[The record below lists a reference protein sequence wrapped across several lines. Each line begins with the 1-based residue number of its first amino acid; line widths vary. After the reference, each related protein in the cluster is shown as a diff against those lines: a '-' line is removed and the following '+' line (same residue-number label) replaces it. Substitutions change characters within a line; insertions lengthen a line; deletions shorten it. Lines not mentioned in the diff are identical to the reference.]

1 MEIQTVAKQKR
12 DAEATKEKILLS
24 AVTLFSK
31 NGFDATTG
39 DDIAKESG
47 VNKALIY
54 YYFKNKAGLY
64 EAVMS
69 TLFDSIYTEVTN
81 AQKRCNSIT
90 EELRAFIETYAN
102 YAQKHSYFP
111 ALLLRELSDSGA
123 HLPEMMF
130 ASMRRLF
137 LLLSDILR
145 RGEAEG
151 VFKKSIPMVLHFMII
166 GSLNL
171 LVTTQPLRVK
181 AMEIDDK
188 VDTCSECP
196 MDEIAKYIFN
206 TIKTVLQI
214 KNEEG

>member
-1 MEIQTVAKQKR
+1 MRKQKR
-12 DAEATKEKILLS
+12 DAEATKARIIKEAI
-24 AVTLFSK
+24 TLFSK
-31 NGFDATTG
+31 NGFDATTV
-39 DDIAKESG
+39 DEIAKESE

-64 EAVMS
+64 EEIMS
-69 TLFDSIYTEVTN
+69 TLFDSIYTQVVGSE
-81 AQKRCNSIT
+81 KCCESIT
-90 EELRAFIETYAN
+90 SELRAFIETYAN
-102 YAQKHSYFP
+102 YAQKHPYFP

-145 RGEAEG
+145 RGEEAG

-171 LVTTQPLRVK
+171 LVTTQPLRTK
-181 AMEIDDK
+181 AMQMDST
-188 VDTCSECP
+188 VDTCSECS
-196 MDEIAKYIFN
+196 MDEMAQYIFN
-206 TIKTVLQI
+206 TLKTALEV
-214 KNEEG
+214 K

>member
-1 MEIQTVAKQKR
+1 MAKQKR
-12 DAEATKEKILLS
+12 DAEATKAKILSS

-47 VNKALIY
+47 FNKALIY

-69 TLFDSIYTEVTN
+69 GLFDSIYKEVVESKKCCDSAT
-81 AQKRCNSIT
+81 A
-90 EELRAFIETYAN
+90 ELRAFIETYAA
-102 YAQKHSYFP
+102 YAQKHPYFP

-137 LLLSDILR
+137 VLLSEILHK
-145 RGEAEG
+145 GEEEG
-151 VFKKSIPMVLHFMII
+151 VFKKSIPMVLHFMIV
-166 GSLNL
+166 GTLNL
-171 LVTTQPLRVK
+171 LVTTQPLRAKAVK
-181 AMEIDDK
+181 EDAQ
-188 VDTCSECP
+188 VNTCSECP
-196 MDEIAKYIFN
+196 MDEIAEYIFI
-206 TIKTVLQI
+206 TIKTALEV
-214 KNEEG
+214 K

>member
-1 MEIQTVAKQKR
+1 MAKQKR
-12 DAEATKEKILLS
+12 DAEATKAKILTS
-24 AVTLFSK
+24 AIALFSK
-31 NGFDATTG
+31 NGFDATTA
-39 DDIAKESG
+39 DDIAKESQ

-64 EAVMS
+64 ETVMS
-69 TLFDSIYTEVTN
+69 SLFNSIYEEVIKAEKCCDSIT
-81 AQKRCNSIT
+81 S
-90 EELRAFIETYAN
+90 ELHAFIETYAN
-102 YAQKHSYFP
+102 YAQKHPYFP

-171 LVTTQPLRVK
+171 LVTTQPLRK
-181 AMEIDDK
+181 QAAQMDSE

-196 MDEIAKYIFN
+196 MDEIAEYIFN
-206 TIKTVLQI
+206 TVKAALEV
-214 KNEEG
+214 N

>member
-1 MEIQTVAKQKR
+1 MRKQKR
-12 DAEATKEKILLS
+12 DAEATKARIIKEAI
-24 AVTLFSK
+24 TLFSK
-31 NGFDATTG
+31 NGFDATTV
-39 DDIAKESG
+39 DEIAKESE

-64 EAVMS
+64 EEIMS
-69 TLFDSIYTEVTN
+69 TLFDSIYTQVVGSE
-81 AQKRCNSIT
+81 KCCESIT
-90 EELRAFIETYAN
+90 SELRSFIETYAN
-102 YAQKHSYFP
+102 YAQKHPYFP

-145 RGEAEG
+145 RGEEAG

-171 LVTTQPLRVK
+171 LVTTQPLRTK
-181 AMEIDDK
+181 AMQMDST
-188 VDTCSECP
+188 VDTCSECS
-196 MDEIAKYIFN
+196 MDEMAQYIFN
-206 TIKTVLQI
+206 TLKTALEV
-214 KNEEG
+214 K

>member
-1 MEIQTVAKQKR
+1 MCNEGEKMAKQKR
-12 DAEATKEKILLS
+12 DAEATKTKILTS
-24 AVTLFSK
+24 AIALFSK
-31 NGFDATTG
+31 NGFDATTA

-64 EAVMS
+64 ETVMS
-69 TLFDSIYTEVTN
+69 GLFNSIYDEVIKAEKCCDSIT
-81 AQKRCNSIT
+81 S
-90 EELRAFIETYAN
+90 ELRAFIETYAN
-102 YAQKHSYFP
+102 YAQKHPYFP

-137 LLLSDILR
+137 LLLSDILH

-166 GSLNL
+166 GTLNL
-171 LVTTQPLRVK
+171 LVTTQPLRIK
-181 AMEIDDK
+181 AAQMDSE
-188 VDTCSECP
+188 VDTCSKCS
-196 MDEIAKYIFN
+196 MDEIAEYIFN
-206 TIKTVLQI
+206 TVKAALEV
-214 KNEEG
+214 K

>member
-1 MEIQTVAKQKR
+1 MAKQKR
-12 DAEATKEKILLS
+12 DAEATKAKILAS
-24 AVTLFSK
+24 AVALFSK
-31 NGFDATTG
+31 NGFDATTA

-64 EAVMS
+64 ESVMS
-69 TLFDSIYTEVTN
+69 SLFNSIYDEVIKAEKCCDSIT
-81 AQKRCNSIT
+81 S
-90 EELRAFIETYAN
+90 ELRAFIETYAKH
-102 YAQKHSYFP
+102 AQKHSYFP

-137 LLLSDILR
+137 ILLSDILR
-145 RGEAEG
+145 RGEEEG

-181 AMEIDDK
+181 ATQMDNE
-188 VDTCSECP
+188 VDTCSECS
-196 MDEIAKYIFN
+196 METIAEYIFN
-206 TIKTVLQI
+206 TIKTALEV
-214 KNEEG
+214 K